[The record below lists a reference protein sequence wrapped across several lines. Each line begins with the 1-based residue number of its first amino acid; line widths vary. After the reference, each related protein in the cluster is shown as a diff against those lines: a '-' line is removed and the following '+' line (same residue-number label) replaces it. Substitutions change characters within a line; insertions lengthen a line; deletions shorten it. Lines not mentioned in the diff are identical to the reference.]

1 MATIGR
7 LVNPDIEY
15 GNQTDVRM
23 NNGNTGVV
31 PIPIGMPRPT
41 STMQYCSEGQRYL
54 GKDGRG
60 RPICFANTKYRDKDK
75 QSAYDK
81 AKAEGIVW
89 TGQYTKDEV
98 TGEVAPKPLEVL
110 IEEKKNEIVVDIN
123 DATSGDDNLL
133 KKYWWVLAAIGVYLV
148 ISND

>member
-1 MATIGR
+1 
-7 LVNPDIEY
+7 
-15 GNQTDVRM
+15 M

-31 PIPIGMPRPT
+31 PPRIGGDPT
-41 STMQYCSEGQRYL
+41 PPSKTSYEQICPEGQKYL

-75 QSAYDK
+75 QAAYDK

-89 TGQYTKDEV
+89 TGQYTKNEV
-98 TGEVAPKPLEVL
+98 TGEVAPKPIEVL
-110 IEEKKNEIVVDIN
+110 VEEKKNEIVNDIN

-133 KKYWWVLAAIGVYLV
+133 KKYWWVLAAIGVYII
-148 ISND
+148 ISKD